1 MGFCLLSYLTGY
13 VYYNFW
19 DLMKNKFI
27 IILIL
32 FISFS
37 SLFSQDILEKGKLSG
52 NFQLDAQYY
61 QKDSIIGA
69 QDVKEKILSNGYLYL
84 NYTSGN
90 FSMGMRY
97 ENYLNPILGI
107 DPRYKGSG
115 IAYRFAEF
123 KSDMIEVTAGNF
135 YEQFGSG
142 LIFRAYEERLLGYD
156 NAVDGIRMKFRP
168 ADGIELTGLIGNQRS
183 FWSTGKG
190 IVRGGNS
197 RFELNTIFPA
207 LLPFQTTI
215 EGSIISKYQ
224 ADQESF
230 YNLPENVL
238 AWSSKLSINASDF
251 MIEGEYAYKYNDPS
265 AANNFSFNPGKA
277 FMLTAS
283 YYPSGFGATVNFHT
297 IDNMDFRSDRDASL
311 NNLNLNFIPPL
322 TKQHIYRLATL
333 YPFATQLKG
342 EIGVQAELTYT
353 FPKNTLFGGD
363 YGTTLALNYSQIN
376 SMDKTPLDVDTSNGH
391 IYTYESSMFKFG
403 DRLYFRDINLEL
415 TKKWTKNI
423 KSIFTFI
430 NLVYDKDV
438 MEYGSAPKYGKVN
451 ATIAVAELTYLISK
465 SQSLKTELQ
474 HIWAKQDSAILTPD
488 NVNGNWFMFLVEYT
502 IAPSWYFTVF
512 DEYNYGNDDESRQLH
527 YLNGSFAFIHEATRV
542 QFGYGR
548 QRGGLLC
555 VGGVCRPVPASK
567 GFFLSVS
574 STF

>member
-1 MGFCLLSYLTGY
+1 
-13 VYYNFW
+13 
-19 DLMKNKFI
+19 MKKIFLIILFFI
-27 IILIL
+27 ISDYTL
-32 FISFS
+32 S
-37 SLFSQDILEKGKLSG
+37 SQDLFEKGNLSG

-69 QDVKEKILSNGYLYL
+69 QEVKEKILSNGFLYL
-84 NYTSGN
+84 NYTAGN

-97 ENYLNPILGI
+97 ETYLNPILGI

-123 KSDMIEVTAGNF
+123 KSDMINVTAGNF

-156 NAVDGIRMKFRP
+156 NAVDGVRMKFRP
-168 ADGIELTGLIGNQRS
+168 SDGIELTGLIGSQRS
-183 FWSTGKG
+183 FWSNGVG

-197 RFELNTIFPA
+197 RFELNTIFPD
-207 LLPFQTTI
+207 LLPLQTTV
-215 EGSIISKYQ
+215 EGSLISKYQ

-230 YNLPENVL
+230 YNLPANVL
-238 AWSSKLSINASDF
+238 AWSGKLSVNASDF
-251 MIEGEYAYKYNDPS
+251 MLEGEYAYKYNDPS
-265 AANNFSFNPGKA
+265 ASNNFSFNPGKA
-277 FMLTAS
+277 LMFTAS

-297 IDNMDFRSDRDASL
+297 IDNMDFRSDRDARG

-333 YPFATQLKG
+333 YPFATQLNG
-342 EIGVQAELTYT
+342 EIGLQAELTYT
-353 FPKNTLFGGD
+353 FPKNTFFGGD
-363 YGTTLALNYSQIN
+363 YGTTLSLNYSQIN
-376 SMDKTPLDVDTSNGH
+376 SMDKTPLNVDTSNGH
-391 IYTYESSMFKFG
+391 VNTYKSSMFKFG
-403 DRLYFRDINLEL
+403 DRLFFRDINLEL
-415 TKKWTKNI
+415 TKKWAKEF

-430 NLVYDKDV
+430 NLVYNKDV
-438 MEYGSAPKYGKVN
+438 MENESAGKYGKVN
-451 ATIAVAELTYLISK
+451 ATIAIAEITYLISK
-465 SQSLKTELQ
+465 SNSIKGEFQ
-474 HIWAKQDSAILTPD
+474 HIWAKQDSVIKVPD
-488 NVNGNWFMFLVEYT
+488 NTNGNWLMFLLEYT

-512 DEYNYGNDDESRQLH
+512 DEYNYGNDDSSRQLH